1 MDIFRR
7 KSKKLEKARNDA
19 LHGVSCFYLPDTEER
34 KEYNRTKQEIEDKK
48 VERGIRTEATR
59 MLQEW
64 INAPTLK
71 FGDTEFKN
79 CILVMKPFMYAY
91 MLHDQETAKFLN
103 VNINELVREEY
114 NRLKANVVRANKQ
127 KL

>member
-1 MDIFRR
+1 MDIFGR
-7 KSKKLEKARNDA
+7 KRKKLEKARNDA

-34 KEYNRTKQEIEDKK
+34 KEFNRTKQEIEDRK
-48 VERGIRTEATR
+48 VERGIKAEAER

-79 CILVMKPFMYAY
+79 CILIMRPFMHAY
-91 MLHDQETAKFLN
+91 MLHDEETAKFLHKS
-103 VNINELVREEY
+103 INNLVREEY
-114 NRLKANVVRANKQ
+114 DRLKANYCS
-127 KL
+127 